1 MRSVTIKRLKCEKCN
16 MKIPKRHPKLKCS
29 ICNQMKHLSCQKL
42 TKADANYINYL
53 KISWTCWDCT
63 HEILPVGGTS
73 APKRNSNKCNTLVEK
88 FKVKCSACNG
98 YSYSPKNVRSCYF
111 CEKEVHAECWNNELG
126 CVKCCEDIIPG
137 FFSFTYEIIGDPYLK
152 NNKMYNPYTSSHFTQ
167 LIGDM
172 IEREENQQNFGEISE
187 LLISCKYKKP
197 TIECKPKNNELSILS
212 QNIQTIGNKIENL
225 RVNISYYEQF
235 DALLFNETN
244 CIVESLPH
252 GKNDLLI
259 EGFHDP
265 IVQPPKRRSGKGGG
279 LITYINKRVCED
291 LADIEEICPYA
302 EQDNT
307 SGEFQFIQI
316 KNCKG
321 NRKTAIIVNVYRS
334 PSSRPEQFNVLY
346 NKVLQKLSNNR
357 FSNKIKYIAGDI
369 NQDLINFDN
378 DVDCQNL
385 IDNAHNNGF
394 VQIVSR
400 PTRITENS
408 ATLIDHVY
416 VDNIDSVLSC
426 NIITLDTSDHLATH
440 TKLLLGSSSD
450 TACRIVRHRETN
462 KSGIRMF
469 NEANNLKFS
478 QLIEDENWAE
488 ITDDMDAQTAYD
500 KFEEIYTGHY
510 NTAYPLKSVR
520 IRRKNE
526 RLDPKP
532 WILPWLEEACARRQ
546 TVYHEFVKTPTPE
559 NKAVYDK
566 MNKFCDKHID
576 LAKAKYRKA
585 YLEKYKNNSRKQW
598 QMINGLL
605 NRNKNTN
612 NITKIIDDDGKSLGK
627 PSEISET
634 FNKYFSNIA
643 ANLKGSITCNNGDLS
658 EYLNNRIEA
667 SITLEQVYATE
678 VHGIINK
685 FQNKATRDTKI
696 TALKIANK
704 SFSFTNTLSL
714 LINKSFEQGVFPN
727 QLKVAKVIPI
737 YKEGQKTSV
746 GNYRPISLL
755 STFSKIYEKLMHK
768 RIMGFLDKNNSLYV
782 NQNVF
787 DLAASVSMRRASKCT
802 KYITRQ

>member
-1 MRSVTIKRLKCEKCN
+1 
-16 MKIPKRHPKLKCS
+16 
-29 ICNQMKHLSCQKL
+29 
-42 TKADANYINYL
+42 
-53 KISWTCWDCT
+53 
-63 HEILPVGGTS
+63 
-73 APKRNSNKCNTLVEK
+73 
-88 FKVKCSACNG
+88 
-98 YSYSPKNVRSCYF
+98 
-111 CEKEVHAECWNNELG
+111 
-126 CVKCCEDIIPG
+126 
-137 FFSFTYEIIGDPYLK
+137 
-152 NNKMYNPYTSSHFTQ
+152 MYNPYTSSHFTQ

-265 IVQPPKRRSGKGGG
+265 IVQPLKRRSGKGGG

-426 NIITLDTSDHLATH
+426 NITLDTSDHLATH

-462 KSGIRMF
+462 KSDIRMF

-559 NKAVYDK
+559 NKAIYDK

-643 ANLKGSITCNNGDLS
+643 ANLKGSITCNNHG
-658 EYLNNRIEA
+658 EY
-667 SITLEQVYATE
+667 
-678 VHGIINK
+678 
-685 FQNKATRDTKI
+685 
-696 TALKIANK
+696 
-704 SFSFTNTLSL
+704 
-714 LINKSFEQGVFPN
+714 
-727 QLKVAKVIPI
+727 
-737 YKEGQKTSV
+737 
-746 GNYRPISLL
+746 
-755 STFSKIYEKLMHK
+755 
-768 RIMGFLDKNNSLYV
+768 
-782 NQNVF
+782 
-787 DLAASVSMRRASKCT
+787 
-802 KYITRQ
+802 